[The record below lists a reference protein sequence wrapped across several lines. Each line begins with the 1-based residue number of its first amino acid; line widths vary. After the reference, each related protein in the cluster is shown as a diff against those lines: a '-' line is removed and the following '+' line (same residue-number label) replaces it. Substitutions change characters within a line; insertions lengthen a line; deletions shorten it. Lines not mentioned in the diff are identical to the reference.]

1 MASGVNVKI
10 GVSGVAQFKQ
20 SMNQA
25 KQATKTLDAQLALTE
40 KQFKATG
47 DSESYMTEKS
57 ALLQAKLEQQ
67 RTVVA
72 NAEKALEQMRANG
85 VERSSTAYQNMYQQM
100 LKAKGEMLD
109 TESAM
114 QGVAEAGDEAAN
126 GVSDMNNQLAQIGK
140 NVSIENVTNA
150 LDTITDGMKNVMQFA
165 WKTGEAI
172 VTATLGAGAWADEL
186 LTTAAQ
192 YEISPEDLQRWRKTA
207 NIIDT
212 DVDTILTAQ
221 DKLKRGR
228 EKGDKETM
236 GALAY
241 LGVDPTGK
249 SDMDIFWEAG
259 QAIAQLGKEEDKV
272 SYAQKMFGKS
282 WRELLPLFT
291 AGREEWEETNK
302 SWNVVEEDQL
312 EGLGKMD
319 DQYQKLQGEFETFK
333 MEMLSAFSGPITQ
346 GMETITNLFKQ
357 LNEYLDSPEGQA
369 LLQQLGDT
377 ISSLITDLTQVSP
390 EDVINGLSTVV
401 ENVTNGLKWI
411 SEHSGEVV
419 AGVGAFIAAWAGLEV
434 AKGVT
439 TVLQLI
445 NGIKGLTAA
454 SAASAGAAAGGSWAS
469 AFASAAMKAAPF
481 LAFLYTLL
489 NPASGSDAL
498 GNNDLLDANGQLTN
512 EAKAYG
518 YQQDENGQV
527 YLPTPE
533 WRRKEEEENVRKHQ
547 ETTFGGDAESA
558 TDRNERI
565 LKSSKALEDL
575 QSAAD
580 KMDKTAAELSGGT
593 DKQKQSSTEMSAAA
607 GTLKGMPGAVESAI
621 IRGMSQI
628 RIYIDGQQMSNAIE
642 PHMSAGMAG
651 RVLMAAK

>member
-150 LDTITDGMKNVMQFA
+150 LDTITDGMKKVMQFA

-186 LTTAAQ
+186 LMTAAQ

-228 EKGDKETM
+228 ENGDKETM

-291 AGREEWEETNK
+291 AGREEWEETNQ
-302 SWNVVEEDQL
+302 SWSIVEEDQL

-377 ISSLITDLTQVSP
+377 ISSLITDLTQVNP

-454 SAASAGAAAGGSWAS
+454 NAASAGAAAGGSWAS

-498 GNNDLLDANGQLTN
+498 GSNDLLDANGQLTN

-558 TDRNERI
+558 TDRNARI
-565 LKSSKALEDL
+565 LRSSKALEDL

-580 KMDKTAAELSGGT
+580 KMDQTAAELTGGS
-593 DKQKQSSTEMSAAA
+593 DKQKQSSSEMSTAAN
-607 GTLKGMPGAVESAI
+607 TLKGMPAEVYDAI
-621 IRGMSQI
+621 LKGFSNVK
-628 RIYIDGQQMSNAIE
+628 IYIDGQQAG
-642 PHMSAGMAG
+642 SALTPYVNSSMAG
-651 RVLMAAK
+651 ILMTLNK

>member
-67 RTVVA
+67 KTVVA

-150 LDTITDGMKNVMQFA
+150 LDTITDGMKKVMQFA

-192 YEISPEDLQRWRKTA
+192 YEISPEELQRWRKTA

-228 EKGDKETM
+228 EKNDKETM

-259 QAIAQLGKEEDKV
+259 QAIANLGKEEDKV

-333 MEMLSAFSGPITQ
+333 MEMLSAFSGPVTQ

-369 LLQQLGDT
+369 MLQQLGDT

-454 SAASAGAAAGGSWAS
+454 EAASAGAAAGGSWAS
-469 AFASAAMKAAPF
+469 SFASAAMKAAPF

-489 NPASGSDAL
+489 NPAGTAGDNL
-498 GNNDLLDANGQLTN
+498 DLLWDANGNPTQAARDAGITQT
-512 EAKAYG
+512 Y
-518 YQQDENGQV
+518 DEYNGS
-527 YLPTPE
+527 LPD
-533 WRRKEEEENVRKHQ
+533 WLRREQEEKVKQHE

>member
-150 LDTITDGMKNVMQFA
+150 LDTITDGMKKVMQFA

-172 VTATLGAGAWADEL
+172 VMATLGAGAWADEL
-186 LTTAAQ
+186 LMTAAQ

-291 AGREEWEETNK
+291 AGREEWEETNQ
-302 SWNVVEEDQL
+302 SWSIVEEDQL
-312 EGLGKMD
+312 EGMGKMD

-333 MEMLSAFSGPITQ
+333 MEMLSAFSGPLTQ

-454 SAASAGAAAGGSWAS
+454 NAASAGAAAGGSWAS

-498 GNNDLLDANGQLTN
+498 GSNDLLDANGQLTN

-558 TDRNERI
+558 TDRNARI
-565 LKSSKALEDL
+565 LRSSKALEDL

-580 KMDKTAAELSGGT
+580 KMDQTAAELTGGS
-593 DKQKQSSTEMSAAA
+593 DKQKQSSSEMSTAAN
-607 GTLKGMPGAVESAI
+607 TLKGMPAEVYDAI
-621 IRGMSQI
+621 LKGFSNVK
-628 RIYIDGQQMSNAIE
+628 IYIDGQQAG
-642 PHMSAGMAG
+642 SALTPYVNSSMAG
-651 RVLMAAK
+651 ILMTLNK

>member
-150 LDTITDGMKNVMQFA
+150 LDTITDGMKKVMQFA

-186 LTTAAQ
+186 LMTAAQ

-454 SAASAGAAAGGSWAS
+454 NAASAGAAAGGSWAS

-498 GNNDLLDANGQLTN
+498 GSNDLLDANGQLTN

-558 TDRNERI
+558 TDRNARI
-565 LKSSKALEDL
+565 LRSSKALEDL

-580 KMDKTAAELSGGT
+580 KMDQTAAELTGGS
-593 DKQKQSSTEMSAAA
+593 DKQKQSSSEMSTAAN
-607 GTLKGMPGAVESAI
+607 TLKGMPAEVYDAI
-621 IRGMSQI
+621 LKGFSNVK
-628 RIYIDGQQMSNAIE
+628 IYIDGQQAG
-642 PHMSAGMAG
+642 SALTPYVNSSMAG
-651 RVLMAAK
+651 ILMTLNK